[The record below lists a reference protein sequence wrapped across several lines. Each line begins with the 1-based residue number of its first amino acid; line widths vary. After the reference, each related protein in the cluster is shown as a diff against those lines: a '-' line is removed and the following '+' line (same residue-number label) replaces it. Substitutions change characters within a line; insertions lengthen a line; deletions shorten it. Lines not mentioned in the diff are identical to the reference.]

1 MNKKI
6 SIFLTLKRIIRK
18 PLFWFGALICYFV
31 ISHLL
36 QESDNRID
44 KSRITEHYSSLDL
57 SIEPQDKYREEYE
70 LLINTFLKYKKIHV
84 LAKSRGGILFGKP
97 CEIIGDYFTTP
108 ELNDKYFK
116 VESDSDGIQFPI
128 NKKFEK
134 LDLND
139 IEKKENFKKENI
151 DDIFRLM
158 RKLDIKW
165 ISKNKNYI
173 EFSNEVYPAD
183 KSLDYYNGY
192 LYCLNDSFP
201 QIDKKVYY
209 VLYRLEGNWY
219 YFVRE
224 TYKGP
229 VIYSTYPETDE
240 DFQYLENEKNNME
253 TVQPRTKQKHLK
265 E

>member
-6 SIFLTLKRIIRK
+6 SIFLTLKRIIKK
-18 PLFWFGALICYFV
+18 PLFWLGALFCYFV
-31 ISHLL
+31 ISYLL
-36 QESDNRID
+36 QESDQRID
-44 KSRITEHYSSLDL
+44 KSRIKEYDSSMDL
-57 SIEPQDKYREEYE
+57 SIEPQDKYREKYE
-70 LLINTFLKYKKIHV
+70 LLVNEFQKFKQIEV

-108 ELNDKYFK
+108 ELNDKYIK
-116 VESDSDGIQFPI
+116 VESDSDGIQFPFPI
-128 NKKFEK
+128 NKTFEK

-139 IEKKENFKKENI
+139 VEEKENFKKKDI

-183 KSLDYYNGY
+183 ESLDYYNGY

-201 QIDKKVYY
+201 QIDKNVYY
-209 VLYRLEGNWY
+209 ILYRLEGNWY

-229 VIYSTYPETDE
+229 VIYRSFPETDE
-240 DFQYLENEKNNME
+240 DFQYLENERK
-253 TVQPRTKQKHLK
+253 
-265 E
+265 